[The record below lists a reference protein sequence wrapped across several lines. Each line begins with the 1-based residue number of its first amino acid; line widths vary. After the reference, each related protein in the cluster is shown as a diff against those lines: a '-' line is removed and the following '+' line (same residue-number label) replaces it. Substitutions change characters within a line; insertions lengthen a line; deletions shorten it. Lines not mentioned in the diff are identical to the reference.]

1 MSKRQDSLKDTSP
14 ASLEKEA
21 MSYALKVLGVSPKSR
36 KQLMDKMQSKGYQ
49 EGVIAQ
55 VIRKLEA
62 AGYINDPLLAEGLV
76 NRMASSRKGFGKR
89 KAAFE
94 LKRRGFDDAVSS
106 AALESMTRDIEIESA
121 QELARTVWE
130 RGKKLVLLKR
140 RKKVFDALVRRG
152 FDYETA
158 QRSMAVLAR
167 ECRAEEDSNEEWM
180 KETE

>member
-1 MSKRQDSLKDTSP
+1 MRKHQNSP
-14 ASLEKEA
+14 EGSSQASLEKEA
-21 MSYALKVLGVSPKSR
+21 MNYALKALGISPKSR
-36 KQLMDKMQSKGYQ
+36 KQLADKMRSKGY
-49 EGVIAQ
+49 EDAVIAP

-94 LKRRGFDDAVSS
+94 LKRRGFDEAVSS
-106 AALESMTRDIEIESA
+106 EALQLMTRDIEIESA
-121 QELARTVWE
+121 RELARTVWE
-130 RGKKLVLLKR
+130 RGKNLLLLKR

-158 QRSMAVLAR
+158 QRVMAVLAR
-167 ECRAEEDSNEEWM
+167 ECRAEEDSNEEWT